1 MALNRTL
8 PEMSNSKSLVTNKSR
23 DYSDIDL
30 SFMPKPGTLMY
41 WIRYISPDYRVEQN
55 ADIHKLFSSEYEAEQ
70 YAEKVVGLTADDY
83 KVFTRRVGDIYKK
96 VDAAAVIQSVGNIIQ
111 TNFGEKPFDPEFGG
125 NIRSMLFEN
134 KESYSES
141 FVRERI
147 EYAIGRYEKRA
158 IVESVKFFD
167 KDGFV
172 RRGKQQILDF
182 ERNSIS
188 IIVEFRLETD
198 GEVYTATVNMNRL
211 R

>member
-1 MALNRTL
+1 MALKRTL
-8 PEMSNSKSLVTNKSR
+8 PDMSNSGSLVTNKSR

-30 SFMPKPGTLMY
+30 SFSPKPGTLMY
-41 WIRYISPDYRVEQN
+41 W
-55 ADIHKLFSSEYEAEQ
+55 IHKLFSSEYEAHE
-70 YAEKVVGLTADDY
+70 YAKNLGLSADVPDY
-83 KVFTRRVGDIYKK
+83 KVFKRRVGDIYKK
-96 VDAAAVIQSVGNIIQ
+96 VDASAVIQSVGNIIL
-111 TNFGEKPFDPEFGG
+111 TNFEEKPFDPEFGG
-125 NIRSMLFEN
+125 DIRSMLFEN

-147 EYAIGRYEKRA
+147 EYAIARYEKRA